1 MTSLHTTVDTFFSPD
16 GVLVSDGGFEFR
28 PQQFDMATRIA
39 DALARQHHL
48 IVEAPTGVG
57 KTIAYLIPAL
67 LHTRETGQRI
77 VISTYTKNLQEQ
89 LIRKDL
95 PLALRF
101 LDMDVPAIALKGRR
115 NYCCTTRLRN
125 ALSAPPSLFAKGT
138 TAELRR
144 IADWAATSPDGDLET
159 LPWVVDTDVWSSV
172 NSEPGLCNPRTCEP
186 GCFYQR
192 IRHSA
197 RNATVVILN
206 HALFFSLLA
215 AAELDD
221 QYVFNSPVVIFDE
234 AHMLE
239 AVAGAGTG
247 SRLSQGQILAALHR
261 LYNPSTKKGLLAKA
275 SRELKKEITKLSRET
290 DTFFD
295 GIWEAARALSDL
307 HQPATGNYAAP
318 IRLRTPHLVPDTIS
332 DLLQRLQKSLLTV
345 EGSESLARE
354 IRQEVG
360 VTRNAI
366 GEAEALTE
374 QFLKQSDPA
383 LTYWLEL
390 SRARMNRVTLCAA
403 PSDVS
408 DIVGPKLF
416 REGGCT
422 ILISAT
428 LSING
433 RLDYCRRRLGAE
445 NIEGVILD
453 SPFDHFRQMR
463 ICIARDI
470 PDPESAGYRRELPGW
485 IMQCIR
491 RSEGKALVL
500 FTNGAL
506 MRAVANDLKSE
517 IHALDIR
524 LLIQGIDAPGPALL
538 EEFRRDIH
546 SVLFGL
552 DSFWMGVDIPG
563 EALEHVVV
571 TRLPFAVPNHPLV
584 EARVEAIARDGGNAF
599 FDYAL
604 PEAILK
610 FRQGAGRLIRSRTDR
625 GLLSVLDSR
634 ILQKSYGRTFL
645 ASLPRCP
652 IEIFSTSGSVEEYI
666 PEEW

>member
-1 MTSLHTTVDTFFSPD
+1 MTSPGKTVAAFFSSN

-28 PQQFDMATRIA
+28 PQQSDMAARIA
-39 DALARQHHL
+39 DALDGQRHL

-67 LHTRETGQRI
+67 LHSRDTGQRI

-101 LDMDVPAIALKGRR
+101 LGMDVPAVALKGRR

-125 ALSAPPSLFAKGT
+125 ALSAPPSLFAQRT
-138 TAELRR
+138 VAELRR
-144 IADWAATSPDGDLET
+144 IADWAATSPDGDLER
-159 LPWVVDTDVWSSV
+159 LPWAADTDVWSAV

-192 IRHSA
+192 VRHRA

-215 AAELDD
+215 AAEADD

-239 AVAGAGTG
+239 AVAGRGTG
-247 SRLSQGQILAALHR
+247 SRLSQVQILAALHR
-261 LYNPSTKKGLLAKA
+261 LYNSSTRKGLLAKA
-275 SRELKKEITKLSRET
+275 SREIKQEIAAAGHHT
-290 DTFFD
+290 DTFFN
-295 GIWEAARALSDL
+295 GVWEAARTLSNV
-307 HQPATGNYAAP
+307 HQPAGGNYAAT
-318 IRLRTPHLVPDTIS
+318 IRLRSSNLVPDTIS
-332 DLLQRLQKSLLTV
+332 DPLRRLQKSLLTV

-354 IRQEVG
+354 IRQEVA
-360 VTRNAI
+360 VSRNAI
-366 GEAEALTE
+366 GEAEALAE

-390 SRARMNRVTLCAA
+390 SQTRANRVTLCAA

-408 DIVGPKLF
+408 EVVGRSLF
-416 REGGCT
+416 REGGST
-422 ILISAT
+422 ILTSAT
-428 LSING
+428 LSVNG
-433 RLDYCRRRLGAE
+433 RLDYCQRRLGAQDV
-445 NIEGVILD
+445 EGVILD

-470 PDPESAGYRRELPGW
+470 PDPESAGYRRELPWW

-506 MRAVANDLKSE
+506 MRSVASDLKPE
-517 IHALDIR
+517 LHALDIR
-524 LLIQGIDAPGPALL
+524 LLVQGIDAQGQLLL

-552 DSFWMGVDIPG
+552 DSYWMGVDVPG

-584 EARVEAIARDGGNAF
+584 EARVEAITREGGNAF

-604 PEAILK
+604 PEAVLK

-652 IEIFSTSGSVEEYI
+652 IEILSASGSVEEFI
-666 PEEW
+666 PEEG